1 MQMQFLRQLGNNRT
15 EARAKE
21 EMQPAVQF
29 CKPLQEKEWALPPYP
44 STVYLFFLDTSA
56 RIGLGWLVGAYCSSY
71 YSFF

>member
-21 EMQPAVQF
+21 EMQPAAQF
-29 CKPLQEKEWALPPYP
+29 CELLREKEEALPPYP
-44 STVYLFFLDTSA
+44 STVYLFFPDTSA
-56 RIGLGWLVGAYCSSY
+56 RIGSGWLVGSYCSSY